1 MCGAEGGEEGDK
13 SVGVG
18 VGEGGEVDG
27 ASDVVEGPGGIDK
40 EKRGQ
45 LGSAEAE
52 GLEEG
57 EGGGEEAGEGEEGVG
72 GDVGE
77 LDGGRERDHYD
88 ELVASGALDLAD
100 LEVREGEE
108 EKERRS
114 WR

>member
-1 MCGAEGGEEGDK
+1 M
-13 SVGVG
+13 
-18 VGEGGEVDG
+18 
-27 ASDVVEGPGGIDK
+27 
-40 EKRGQ
+40 
-45 LGSAEAE
+45 
-52 GLEEG
+52 EEG

-77 LDGGRERDHYD
+77 LDGGRERHHYD
-88 ELVASGALDLAD
+88 ELVASGCLDLAD